1 MSMVRTRAGILYNS
15 TVAFAAPKTC
25 DSILYTLT
33 YSMKRTLASVAFAAT
48 VVAVVTLTGP
58 SARATMTEQIDAPGA
73 ALTGFTGPYA
83 TVPISRVTNNRAD
96 IVLTS
101 LTNLNGQRFSK
112 SDSTAADLSVNG
124 AFALGAAAAADV
136 FGSGFSASFGGVNS
150 FGTLDGF
157 GDVSFSL
164 DSGYPDAANLVS
176 FLITSTTG
184 CGPPTPLCSSTM
196 PAVTARRSALLRA
209 PHLAHALQGLW
220 PPGLWGSRFREPGP
234 AWSHSAQRW
243 RGSGSLRPPAPPDD
257 CTRRHLRAEIEAYH
271 VWSDRQWADAT
282 GPCGQPRPRFRVFAS
297 PCSLPQSRF
306 FLPAR
311 RRKFT
316 PFFIA
321 VGS

>member
-96 IVLTS
+96 IMLTS

-112 SDSTAADLSVNG
+112 SDSTAADFSVNG

-136 FGSGFSASFGGVNS
+136 FGSGFSGSFGGVNS
-150 FGTLDGF
+150 FGTLERI
-157 GDVSFSL
+157 GDRRFRPG
-164 DSGYPDAANLVS
+164 SGLPESRKLVRL
-176 FLITSTTG
+176 LITRKTG
-184 CGPPTPLCSSTM
+184 LWT
-196 PAVTARRSALLRA
+196 LRA
-209 PHLAHALQGLW
+209 FGAH
-220 PPGLWGSRFREPGP
+220 
-234 AWSHSAQRW
+234 
-243 RGSGSLRPPAPPDD
+243 
-257 CTRRHLRAEIEAYH
+257 
-271 VWSDRQWADAT
+271 
-282 GPCGQPRPRFRVFAS
+282 
-297 PCSLPQSRF
+297 
-306 FLPAR
+306 
-311 RRKFT
+311 
-316 PFFIA
+316 
-321 VGS
+321 

>member
-25 DSILYTLT
+25 DLT
-33 YSMKRTLASVAFAAT
+33 YSMKRTLASVAFGAT

-136 FGSGFSASFGGVNS
+136 FGNGFWRVSAALTPSG
-150 FGTLDGF
+150 
-157 GDVSFSL
+157 
-164 DSGYPDAANLVS
+164 P
-176 FLITSTTG
+176 
-184 CGPPTPLCSSTM
+184 
-196 PAVTARRSALLRA
+196 
-209 PHLAHALQGLW
+209 
-220 PPGLWGSRFREPGP
+220 
-234 AWSHSAQRW
+234 
-243 RGSGSLRPPAPPDD
+243 
-257 CTRRHLRAEIEAYH
+257 
-271 VWSDRQWADAT
+271 
-282 GPCGQPRPRFRVFAS
+282 
-297 PCSLPQSRF
+297 
-306 FLPAR
+306 
-311 RRKFT
+311 
-316 PFFIA
+316 
-321 VGS
+321 

>member
-124 AFALGAAAAADV
+124 AFALGTAAAADV

-157 GDVSFSL
+157 GDVSFSR

-184 CGPPTPLCSSTM
+184 LWTSDASVLINNAGGYSAAIRAFACTPP
-196 PAVTARRSALLRA
+196 
-209 PHLAHALQGLW
+209 
-220 PPGLWGSRFREPGP
+220 
-234 AWSHSAQRW
+234 
-243 RGSGSLRPPAPPDD
+243 
-257 CTRRHLRAEIEAYH
+257 CTRPAGAL
-271 VWSDRQWADAT
+271 AT
-282 GPCGQPRPRFRVFAS
+282 GF
-297 PCSLPQSRF
+297 
-306 FLPAR
+306 
-311 RRKFT
+311 
-316 PFFIA
+316 
-321 VGS
+321 VGK

>member
-48 VVAVVTLTGP
+48 VVAVATLTGP

-83 TVPISRVTNNRAD
+83 TVLISRVTNNSAD

-184 CGPPTPLCSSTM
+184 LWTSDASVLINNAGGYSAAIRAFACTPP
-196 PAVTARRSALLRA
+196 
-209 PHLAHALQGLW
+209 
-220 PPGLWGSRFREPGP
+220 
-234 AWSHSAQRW
+234 
-243 RGSGSLRPPAPPDD
+243 
-257 CTRRHLRAEIEAYH
+257 CTRPAGAL
-271 VWSDRQWADAT
+271 AT
-282 GPCGQPRPRFRVFAS
+282 GF
-297 PCSLPQSRF
+297 
-306 FLPAR
+306 
-311 RRKFT
+311 
-316 PFFIA
+316 
-321 VGS
+321 VGK